1 MNSRVELAVLGA
13 GPAGVAA
20 ALAASECNVSVLI
33 LDRSASAGGQV
44 YRRLTGPLGAQQL
57 KKWPDEVKGD
67 RLREQLRSSAV
78 SCRFERAVWS
88 VERGFRIDTVGPA
101 GVETWEAER
110 LLVASGTTERVIPF
124 PGWTLPGVMGLA
136 AATALLKSQRVLP
149 GQRPVVAGS
158 GPLLWAVASGIVA
171 GGGMPAAVI
180 DLADTR
186 RWVSSLPALFSRPTD
201 LLKGLGWMHS
211 IRRQQVPVIS
221 SAAVRKVWREGTS
234 LVVEVVERNR
244 DGTLHREG
252 QERRLSADALCIG
265 HGLLPATEVT
275 RLLGADHVFDAQ
287 AGGWKPVIDDQ
298 QRTSIP
304 GLFAAGDCTG
314 ITGAEA
320 AQLEGRLA
328 GLTVAHEAGR
338 ITDKLYRMK
347 AQSLRRHN
355 LRVSR
360 VGASMAALMMP
371 AESFIDDIPGDT
383 VVCRCEDVTCA
394 EVQAALAAG
403 ATGLN
408 QIKSW
413 TRCGMGPCQGRVCGD
428 TVAAIAS
435 RHLGGRTAVGA
446 WSPRVP
452 LVPLPMDDF
461 VGAFTYHDI
470 AIPKAA
476 PL

>member
-1 MNSRVELAVLGA
+1 
-13 GPAGVAA
+13 
-20 ALAASECNVSVLI
+20 
-33 LDRSASAGGQV
+33 
-44 YRRLTGPLGAQQL
+44 
-57 KKWPDEVKGD
+57 
-67 RLREQLRSSAV
+67 
-78 SCRFERAVWS
+78 
-88 VERGFRIDTVGPA
+88 
-101 GVETWEAER
+101 
-110 LLVASGTTERVIPF
+110 
-124 PGWTLPGVMGLA
+124 
-136 AATALLKSQRVLP
+136 
-149 GQRPVVAGS
+149 
-158 GPLLWAVASGIVA
+158 
-171 GGGMPAAVI
+171 
-180 DLADTR
+180 
-186 RWVSSLPALFSRPTD
+186 
-201 LLKGLGWMHS
+201 MHS

-221 SAAVRKVWREGTS
+221 NATVRKVWREGTS
-234 LVVEVVERNR
+234 LVVEVIERNR
-244 DGTLHREG
+244 DGTLRREG

-265 HGLLPATEVT
+265 HGLLPSTEVT
-275 RLLGADHVFDAQ
+275 RLLGADHVFDVQ

-328 GLTVAHEAGR
+328 GLTVAHETGR
-338 ITDKLYRMK
+338 ITDRLYRRK
-347 AQSLRRHN
+347 AQSLRRHT
-355 LRVSR
+355 RRASR
-360 VGASMAALMMP
+360 AGASMAAMMMP
-371 AESFIDDIPGDT
+371 AESLIDDIPGDT
-383 VVCRCEDVTCA
+383 LVCRCEDVTCA
-394 EVQAALAAG
+394 EIQAALAAG

-452 LVPLPMDDF
+452 LVPLPIDDF